1 MRLTD
6 VGWSALVC
14 TEQVQVFRT
23 QEDYTEGRL
32 SSFKSGKIIAG
43 EITITVNCEPCKPS
57 LAESKKE
64 SRGDEYEHIWHLFK
78 LLFNNSCR
86 SVIAPL
92 FQDIFLP
99 WETLTFIL

>member
-1 MRLTD
+1 MLA
-6 VGWSALVC
+6 GLLWSALNKC
-14 TEQVQVFRT
+14 KCLEHKKTT
-23 QEDYTEGRL
+23 LKGRL

-43 EITITVNCEPCKPS
+43 EITVTVNCEPCKPS

-64 SRGDEYEHIWHLFK
+64 SRGDENEHIWHLFK
-78 LLFNNSCR
+78 LLSNNSCR

-92 FQDIFLP
+92 FQDSFLP

>member
-43 EITITVNCEPCKPS
+43 EIIITVNCEPCKPS
-57 LAESKKE
+57 LAESKKVGE
-64 SRGDEYEHIWHLFK
+64 MNMNTSG
-78 LLFNNSCR
+78 
-86 SVIAPL
+86 
-92 FQDIFLP
+92 IFLNYY
-99 WETLTFIL
+99 LTILAGV